1 MVKKKKEKAKP
12 KPKEFPI
19 SAKVAKKNNIEAR
32 CLARNCQ
39 KVVRVKDVIVYAHP
53 GKSEDKVSFRFRIG
67 GVCSECGT
75 KVSRMLGQEA
85 ALGLIKGGKK

>member
-12 KPKEFPI
+12 KLKEFPI
-19 SAKVAKKNNIEAR
+19 SAKLAKKNNIEAN
-32 CLARNCQ
+32 CLARGCQ
-39 KVVRVKDVIVYAHP
+39 KVVKVKDVIVFAYPTKPVSKA
-53 GKSEDKVSFRFRIG
+53 SFRFRVG